1 MFKRKHLAN
10 KGPCFATTRA
20 LPGRRT
26 EQLSRRWRGDFKSK
40 KSRRDSGR
48 RGRRRAARA
57 CDAATPRPSLP
68 SIVAVCR
75 RCPRSSWA
83 GFRAGCS
90 CRCAPARSRRTCCP
104 RWCARSMLPP
114 TLLRP
119 AEAEAEPPAI
129 DRCAYT
135 AGLVREVLTRG
146 FARRPTRTTRTA
158 TSGCTATQMW
168 RLRRPRATR
177 PAR

>member
-1 MFKRKHLAN
+1 MQPHARSLGGGRSNSRDGGEVTSNRKKAEET
-10 KGPCFATTRA
+10 A
-20 LPGRRT
+20 
-26 EQLSRRWRGDFKSK
+26 GDAGGA
-40 KSRRDSGR
+40 GR
-48 RGRRRAARA
+48 RGPATRLLLAHRYLASSQYAA
-57 CDAATPRPSLP
+57 AAHGPAGRVSGP
-68 SIVAVCR
+68 AVHAAALR
-75 RCPRSSWA
+75 LAHGGPA
-83 GFRAGCS
+83 GQDG
-90 CRCAPARSRRTCCP
+90 ARE
-104 RWCARSMLPP
+104 AMLPP
-114 TLLRP
+114 APSCP